1 MGRGGLGELAYIVR
15 FVTSDFPVD
24 IMGLQVTDHG
34 SDARVVTVSG
44 EVDAITGPRLF
55 DYLSAQLTA
64 ARLVVVDLDG
74 VEFLGSAG
82 LSALFE
88 ANEIAIR
95 EGRMLRLVCNSR
107 TANRAMEATELKEY
121 FTFAGTVPDALH
133 EPP

>member
-1 MGRGGLGELAYIVR
+1 
-15 FVTSDFPVD
+15 
-24 IMGLQVTDHG
+24 MGLQVTDHG
-34 SDARVVTVSG
+34 PDARGGTVVG
-44 EVDAITGPRLF
+44 EIDAMTRPTLF
-55 DYLSAQLTA
+55 DYLAAQLA
-64 ARLVVVDLDG
+64 VARLVVVDLDG

-133 EPP
+133 RAP